1 MKHKI
6 GIIGFGTVGKGI
18 CEILLQ
24 KSDYLKDKYN
34 IEYSVVAVV
43 DRRLGTVY
51 NPDGLDIPQLLEH
64 ANNKTSFTQN
74 LMNEDT
80 TSLIKKSEATVW
92 FELTDTN
99 LKNGLPALNYIRK
112 ALNSGKHVLTTN
124 KGPAFLH
131 YKELQEI
138 ATKNNVKFLIEGTV
152 MAGTPVINL
161 LEGPLAGCEI
171 SKVSGIFNGTTNYIL
186 SEMETGKDY
195 REVLKT
201 AQSLGYAEADPT
213 ADVEGFDAMA
223 KVNILSNIIFGKNL
237 VNGDIDRNGITS
249 ITKEEILKAKSEN
262 KRWKLIGRLEQKN
275 GELSASVK
283 PEKIDLTDPL
293 ANVNGNL
300 NAITF
305 TTDLLGDISIIG
317 PGAGK
322 TETGFA
328 ILNELIRI

>member
-18 CEILLQ
+18 CELLLQ
-24 KSDYLKDKYN
+24 KSDYLKENHK
-34 IEYSVVAVV
+34 IEYSVVAIT

-51 NPDGLDIPQLLEH
+51 NPEGLDVQELIELAE
-64 ANNKTSFTQN
+64 NKTSFSQHVVK
-74 LMNEDT
+74 EDT
-80 TSLIKKSEATVW
+80 ISLIEKSEANVW
-92 FELTDTN
+92 LELTDTN
-99 LKNGLPALNYIRK
+99 LNDGQPALGYIKK
-112 ALNSGKHVLTTN
+112 ALGLGKHVITTN

-131 YKELQEI
+131 YKELTEI
-138 ATKNNVKFLIEGTV
+138 ARINNVKFQIEGTV

-161 LEGPLAGCEI
+161 LKGPLAGCKI
-171 SKVSGIFNGTTNYIL
+171 SKVSGILNGTTNYIL

-195 REVLKT
+195 QEVLQS

-213 ADVEGFDAMA
+213 GDVEGFDAMA

-237 VNGDIDRNGITS
+237 VNGDIFRKGIS
-249 ITKEEILKAKSEN
+249 MITKEEIFKAKSEN
-262 KRWKLIGRLEQKN
+262 KRWKLIGRLAQEN
-275 GELSASVK
+275 GKFKASVK
-283 PEKIDLTDPL
+283 PEKIDLSDPL

-305 TTDLLGDISIIG
+305 TTDLLGDVSIIG

-322 TETGFA
+322 KETGFA